1 MPVPKQYP
9 TPELFSSWQDWAHAL
24 LEVLTRESE
33 PDPTQL
39 VLRGVAGLPPPIQPG
54 ILLFITDDA
63 AQVQPA
69 FSDGSNWK
77 RVVDGT
83 TVA

>member
-1 MPVPKQYP
+1 MPVSKQYP
-9 TPELFSSWQDWAHAL
+9 QPQLFESWQEWAHAL
-24 LEVLTRESE
+24 LEVLTREGE
-33 PDPTQL
+33 PEPTRL
-39 VLRGVAGLPPPIQPG
+39 VLRPVVDLPPPLQAG
-54 ILLFITDDA
+54 ILLYVTNDA

-77 RVVDGT
+77 RVIDGT